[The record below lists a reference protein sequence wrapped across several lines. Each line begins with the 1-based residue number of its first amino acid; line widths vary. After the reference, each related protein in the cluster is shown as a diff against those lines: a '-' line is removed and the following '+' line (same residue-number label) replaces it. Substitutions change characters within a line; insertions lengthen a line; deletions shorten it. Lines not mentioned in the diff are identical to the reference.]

1 MSLLTNRNTKFTRKY
16 IQSRIQKK
24 FMGVR
29 SKTLCAKMFHTKFQE
44 KPESVMLKVRD
55 VSW

>member
-16 IQSRIQKK
+16 IQSRIQEK
-24 FMGVR
+24 FMRVR